1 MKYNCQILNETK
13 AIVEII
19 PESDLEKSLFDKINE
34 DNLIEYE
41 FTLIHH
47 YSNGLKIINNSAE
60 FLLIDSFQ
68 TFPTKAIVSYNKA
81 KGI

>member
-1 MKYNCQILNETK
+1 MKYNCQIINETK
-13 AIVEII
+13 AVVEII
-19 PESDLEKSLFDKINE
+19 PESDIEKSLFDKINE

-47 YSNGLKIINNSAE
+47 YSNGLKIISSYAE

-68 TFPTKAIVSYNKA
+68 KFPTKAVVSYSKA